1 MFAIGIAYHKQF
13 LPDIE
18 LSPNFYFSDQ
28 MPSVYLIVPQNS
40 CLDSWLL
47 NNTECFCLN
56 ERRKQPHTL

>member
-18 LSPNFYFSDQ
+18 LSPNFCYSDQ
-28 MPSVYLIVPQNS
+28 MPSVYLIVPNNS

-47 NNTECFCLN
+47 NNTECFCLK
-56 ERRKQPHTL
+56 ERRK